1 MFDRTNH
8 RSIHFNRPFRLPD
21 TDEIFAAG
29 DYDVDEDEILIEGLS
44 RLAYRRVATFIKVP
58 ATIENQYRM
67 RLLAIEPEELDR
79 IIKLDGGENIPAS
92 HPHA

>member
-1 MFDRTNH
+1 MFDRTQH
-8 RSIHFNRPFRLPD
+8 SSIHFNRPFRLPD
-21 TDEIFAAG
+21 TEEIFAAG
-29 DYDVDEDEILIEGLS
+29 DYDVDEEEVLIEGFS

-79 IIKLDGGENIPAS
+79 IIKLDGDENIRDAR
-92 HPHA
+92 PHA